1 MTAETVADGVRWFVN
16 EGVVN
21 WYLVETDEGPVA
33 IDAGFPTAWRD
44 IEERAGELRAIVI
57 THAHVDHLGFAEKA
71 RKEQGVPVFVPEG
84 DAQLAR
90 NTFEMAKPANNPLKY
105 VVRHGAT
112 RRLYWRAL
120 RSGGPRGEALRD
132 FKTFGPA
139 SQLPG
144 GLTVVPTPGHTF
156 GHASLHLPDRDV
168 LFAGD
173 ALVTRDPYT
182 DRDGPRLVARAATAD
197 VERATAS
204 LDAIAATGAGLL
216 LTGHGEPWTDGAEAA
231 VERARQAGA
240 A

>member
-1 MTAETVADGVRWFVN
+1 MTAQQVADGVHWYVN

-33 IDAGFPTAWRD
+33 IDAGFPTAWKD
-44 IEERAGELRAIVI
+44 IRERAPELRAIVL

-71 RKEQGVPVFVPEG
+71 RREHGVPVYVPEG

-90 NTFEMAKPANNPLKY
+90 HTFEMAKPASNPLKY
-105 VVRHGAT
+105 VIRHGAT

-132 FKTFGPA
+132 FKTYNA
-139 SQLPG
+139 SSQLPA
-144 GLTVVPTPGHTF
+144 GLKAIPTPGHTW
-156 GHASLHLPDRDV
+156 GHAALHLPDRDV

-173 ALVTRDPYT
+173 AIVTRDPYT
-182 DRDGPRLVARAATAD
+182 DREGPRLVARAATND
-197 VERATAS
+197 VDRS
-204 LDAIAATGAGLL
+204 LQSLEAIARTEAKLV
-216 LTGHGEPWTDGAEAA
+216 LTGHGDPWTEGARAA
-231 VERARQAGA
+231 ADHARREGA